1 MFSSTVHYTHTNV
14 QFMTRSIEI
23 VWAFIVENGRKEIKQ
38 MPLFVDFARI
48 HTVVATLPNVVYAK
62 NK

>member
-1 MFSSTVHYTHTNV
+1 
-14 QFMTRSIEI
+14 MTRSIEI